1 MRRVVFATVFP
12 ILLIAVGHPSEAS
25 PITYTIQNYPADQ
38 NGATLS
44 GTITTDGAV
53 GTLATTDFL
62 SWSWTITPPGETPLT
77 LSSSDAGAQVFLFP
91 GSVLV
96 ASQSAITIAPRQDS
110 IDGSSFALESLSQ
123 GGDVLSGLEYDRP
136 GNGGGPSFYSATNN
150 EGADI
155 WFTQNAAMGGT
166 DPWVIALAGSA
177 VPEPSSILLLS
188 LGTAGVLLIRGTL
201 WRSRRQHRRETP

>member
-123 GGDVLSGLEYDRP
+123 GGEQLSSLEYDRP
-136 GNGGGPSFYSATNN
+136 GSGGGPSFYSARNN

-155 WFTQNAAMGGT
+155 WFTQNPAMGGT

-188 LGTAGVLLIRGTL
+188 LGTAGVLLIRSTL